1 MLIDFLFG
9 CSKKATTFVG
19 CSSSSSS
26 LERTVDGYG
35 LKATI
40 IVNLFF
46 KVTNLFVLMVR
57 NCLIFW

>member
-19 CSSSSSS
+19 CSSSSS